1 MKKAAKESKNQS
13 KARPNWKTGNS
24 QNSFLPGAVAEENSA
39 DGDLDK
45 VSRSEAWLTISWR
58 WITESAGKEN
68 VDRSFYH
75 KQTLLVLLGI

>member
-1 MKKAAKESKNQS
+1 MKKAAKESESQS
-13 KARPNWKTGNS
+13 KARLNWKMGNS

-75 KQTLLVLLGI
+75 EQTLLAFLGI